1 MVVCYGDEST
11 HDASEKPKRRKMAF
25 LLNEQN
31 NS

>member
-1 MVVCYGDEST
+1 MVVCYRDEST
-11 HDASEKPKRRKMAF
+11 YDASEKPKRGKMTF